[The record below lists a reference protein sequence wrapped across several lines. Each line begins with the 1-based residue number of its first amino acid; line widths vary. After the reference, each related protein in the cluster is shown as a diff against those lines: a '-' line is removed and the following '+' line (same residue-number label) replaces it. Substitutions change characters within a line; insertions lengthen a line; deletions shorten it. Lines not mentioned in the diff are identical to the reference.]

1 MSPRPLAHIA
11 QDFAA
16 GAENLAST
24 AAEWQQGQFSTRD
37 LTDADA
43 VLRGMS
49 QCLAE
54 LRAKGA
60 QDESP

>member
-1 MSPRPLAHIA
+1 MSPRPPVHIV

-16 GAENLAST
+16 GAERLAST
-24 AAEWQQGQFSTRD
+24 ATDWQQGQFSTRD

-49 QCLAE
+49 HCLAE
-54 LRAKGA
+54 LRAKGV